1 MIIDVTTGIIHEQ
14 SGWMTKCGKVDGGY
28 AKVVDTNAL
37 AGDSIFCDEC
47 FSDKKIPDS
56 GKEETD
62 RALNVTT
69 EGDVK

>member
-1 MIIDVTTGIIHEQ
+1 MIIDVITGIIHEQ
-14 SGWMTKCGKVDGGY
+14 NGWETICGLDSSGY

-47 FSDKKIPDS
+47 FADKKIPES